1 LADRSENR
9 SGIDKPPA
17 EGSKGDDDDE
27 VDDDVDVDAVSADNV
42 VCGVGSVLYDTLR
55 RFFFFIFFSFFL
67 LFFLLSWSA
76 ADCCSPLPLPLSS
89 RGDDGVDDG
98 GDDGDDDDD
107 VT

>member
-1 LADRSENR
+1 MADRSENR
-9 SGIDKPPA
+9 SGIDRPPA

-27 VDDDVDVDAVSADNV
+27 VDVDVDAVSADDV

-55 RFFFFIFFSFFL
+55 RFFFFIFFSFFSFF

-76 ADCCSPLPLPLSS
+76 ADCCSPLPLSS

-98 GDDGDDDDD
+98 GDD